1 MIDKCKKRYEQ
12 CRYCKKHKE
21 DVYNRRRNTR
31 YVDDSKNY
39 MMLCK
44 RCFEEDQEMYS

>member
-1 MIDKCKKRYEQ
+1 MVNNHKEKHEQ

-21 DVYNRRRNTR
+21 DVYSRRRNTR

-39 MMLCK
+39 LMLCK
-44 RCFEEDQEMYS
+44 SCYEDDKEMYL